1 MGSADYSLAADHSLS
16 PEETPQPVKLDRLTG
31 ECLVAG
37 MQDFPSKPMQLLDR
51 LIAMLKK
58 WAPRG
63 ENRQYYWAKDR
74 YRLFVLTGIAMKKF
88 KRSLPFLLWFIIITE
103 AAYRGVLISINETN
117 WLVNLCQLIALMLI
131 IFQSYFLIEMLIRK
145 KVNLQVLNQIQRRK
159 STKHNRVFFLA
170 RLEHQQERIVSLAS
184 SNLEFRS
191 DMAFKGY
198 YTFNNKLKVIDP
210 YVVRYRILL
219 LILGVLIISL
229 SPLVGRFLSSIG

>member
-1 MGSADYSLAADHSLS
+1 
-16 PEETPQPVKLDRLTG
+16 
-31 ECLVAG
+31 
-37 MQDFPSKPMQLLDR
+37 
-51 LIAMLKK
+51 
-58 WAPRG
+58 
-63 ENRQYYWAKDR
+63 
-74 YRLFVLTGIAMKKF
+74 MKKF

-159 STKHNRVFFLA
+159 SPKHNRVFFLA
-170 RLEHQQERIVSLAS
+170 RLEHQHERIVSLAS

-229 SPLVGRFLSSIG
+229 SPLVGRFLPSK